1 MSGTYLGYRFIVS
14 FLNTQEHGRPTY
26 ELTITAHVPT
36 FASAVG
42 KCQKG
47 GTYIDSKTLF
57 GAVLS
62 TVPIAT

>member
-1 MSGTYLGYRFIVS
+1 MFIVS
-14 FLNTQEHGRPTY
+14 FLNTYEHGRSTY

-42 KCQKG
+42 KCKKW
-47 GTYIDSKTLF
+47 GTLIVGKTLF

-62 TVPIAT
+62 TVPIAM